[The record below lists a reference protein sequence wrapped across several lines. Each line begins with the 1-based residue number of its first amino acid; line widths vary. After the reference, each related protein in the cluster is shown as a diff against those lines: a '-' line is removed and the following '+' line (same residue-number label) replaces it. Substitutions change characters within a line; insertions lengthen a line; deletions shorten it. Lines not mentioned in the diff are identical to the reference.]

1 MSVSDETRPSTTSDY
16 VGTSAH
22 AFGPARHL
30 RSRAKVLPEHARG
43 HNRAL
48 VLQTLYHSGAMSR
61 ADLSRETGL
70 TRVTISDLVAEFIA
84 DGIVIEM
91 GVRETV
97 GPGKP
102 PILIDIDRMGHQII
116 GIDLSAPS
124 AFTGALLSLDG
135 DVIGR
140 REVPRPETPDGDAA
154 YSALLELARELV
166 ADATQP
172 ILGVGI
178 GTPGVVRPDGMVL
191 SSPNLGWSDLPLEA
205 KLGVDLDLPVLVRND
220 ANAAVLA
227 EYTFG
232 EAEADFMLIKIG
244 RGVGAGVIT
253 GSQPLLGSRFAA
265 GEIGHV
271 VVGTDGGPRCAC
283 GKDGCLEAWL
293 SESRLRAAIDAAPES
308 RDDILRDAGTRM
320 AIAIAPIVA
329 ALDLSEVVLSGQGDL
344 LDGVLVDAAMKT
356 LHARTLE
363 GVFEDVVIRRTM
375 QSDIVLRGAA
385 VMVLSGQLGVS

>member
-1 MSVSDETRPSTTSDY
+1 MSVSDDQRPAATTDF
-16 VGTSAH
+16 VAANAH

-30 RSRAKVLPEHARG
+30 RSRTKVLPEHARG

-84 DGIVIEM
+84 DGIVVEI
-91 GVRETV
+91 GVREAV

-102 PILIDIDRMGHQII
+102 PILIDIDRVGHQII
-116 GIDLSAPS
+116 GLDLSGPT
-124 AFTGALLSLDG
+124 AFEGAVLSLDG
-135 DVIGR
+135 DVLER
-140 REVPRPETPDGDAA
+140 RQVPRPATPDGDAA
-154 YSALLELARELV
+154 YDALRGLAQTLV
-166 ADATQP
+166 EIATQP
-172 ILGVGI
+172 VLGVGI
-178 GTPGVVRPDGMVL
+178 GTPGVVRPDGLVL
-191 SSPNLGWSDLPLEA
+191 SSPNLGWTDFPLEA
-205 KLGVDLDLPVLVRND
+205 KLSAELDLPVLARND

-244 RGVGAGVIT
+244 RGVGAGLIT

-283 GKDGCLEAWL
+283 GKIGCLEAWL
-293 SESRLRAAIDAAPES
+293 SVSRMQEAIDADPAAREE
-308 RDDILRDAGTRM
+308 ILRDSGTRM

-329 ALDLSEVVLSGQGDL
+329 ALDLSEVVLSGPAEL
-344 LDGVLVDAAMKT
+344 LDGTLIDAAVET

-363 GVFEDVVIRRTM
+363 GVFEDVMVRLTR
-375 QSDIVLRGAA
+375 QDDIVLRGAA